1 MDHNSSTPLFWWKI
15 EIERIPA
22 ADRELLI
29 GQLYADECLGLE
41 ETSESSLTAYFGHHR
56 SEEEA
61 KQDLIDPL
69 KFQFPAIQATLSRQ
83 DKENWLDNWKANF
96 HPIRFPGKYGI
107 RAPWHP
113 LDETEPSIV
122 IEPNFAFGT
131 GHHESTRIILHLLE
145 RSWVEHLRILDIGCG
160 SGILSFASALLG
172 AESVVG
178 IDNDC
183 EAILYADKNRV
194 EYNPGLPIRF
204 ETAEPDRIDWNFE
217 GILMNIITSGQYPI
231 LEKIAQR
238 RWQWLMVSGILID
251 EKKEYLEWVAKI
263 GLKPV
268 QEWMENE
275 WIGFILIR
283 N

>member
-1 MDHNSSTPLFWWKI
+1 MMSGSECKI
-15 EIERIPA
+15 GLNH
-22 ADRELLI
+22 DR
-29 GQLYADECLGLE
+29 
-41 ETSESSLTAYFGHHR
+41 R
-56 SEEEA
+56 
-61 KQDLIDPL
+61 
-69 KFQFPAIQATLSRQ
+69 
-83 DKENWLDNWKANF
+83 
-96 HPIRFPGKYGI
+96 
-107 RAPWHP
+107 HP